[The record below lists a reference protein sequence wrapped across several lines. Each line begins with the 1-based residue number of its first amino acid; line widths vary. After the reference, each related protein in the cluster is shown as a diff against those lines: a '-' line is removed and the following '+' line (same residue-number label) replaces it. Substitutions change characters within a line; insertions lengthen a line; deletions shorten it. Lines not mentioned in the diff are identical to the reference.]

1 MDLSLLPY
9 LQEVADFRQPG
20 KCLYPLAD
28 LLLLGLCTY
37 LCNGQDYEDM
47 ALFAQTRAAELSDL
61 LALPG
66 QAPSH
71 DTFRRV
77 FQRLDPQILRRCLE
91 AHGRGLLDVLAE
103 KQICLD
109 GKKLRGVQPRSKGTR
124 GCWVVNAWVSEN
136 RLCVGQAKVDD
147 KSNEL
152 DAVPHVLAQLDLTDA
167 VVTLDALG
175 CQRTVA
181 AQIREKQGHYL
192 LALKQNQKTLFEEV
206 ADAFRFSPVRTGQ
219 QETVDTRGRLE
230 ERTVSCLAAD
240 VGVSAAQRAAWP
252 GLTTLVRVVS
262 RRTENGVTAEQ
273 TRYYLSSE
281 DVDNPLY
288 YGHLARGHWHIEN
301 HLHWHL
307 DVTFRED
314 ACRVRTGFGPEN
326 LSTLRKLA
334 LQLLTQ
340 QADKLSLQK
349 RRVKAAYQTKY
360 LRQLLA

>member
-1 MDLSLLPY
+1 MNFSLLPW
-9 LQEVADFRQPG
+9 LQQVADFRQPG
-20 KCLYPLAD
+20 KCLYPLSD

-47 ALFAQTRAAELSDL
+47 ALFAQTRSAELADL
-61 LALPG
+61 LVLPR

-77 FQRLDPQILRRCLE
+77 FQRLDPQVLRACLE
-91 AHGRGLLDVLAE
+91 AHGRGLLDLLAE

-109 GKKLRGVQPRSKGTR
+109 GKKLRGVAPRSKGTS

-147 KSNEL
+147 KSNEVE
-152 DAVPHVLAQLDLTDA
+152 AVPRLLAQLDLTDA

-175 CQRTVA
+175 CQRAVA
-181 AQIREKQGHYL
+181 AQIRDKQGHYL
-192 LALKQNQKTLFEEV
+192 LALKQNQKALFEEV
-206 ADAFRFSPVRTGQ
+206 VDAFRFNPVRTGQ
-219 QETVDTRGRLE
+219 HEPVEMRGRVE
-230 ERTVSCLAAD
+230 ERTVSCLAAN
-240 VGVSAAQRAAWP
+240 VGVSAAQCAAWR
-252 GLTTLVRVVS
+252 GLTTRVRVVS
-262 RRTENGVTAEQ
+262 RRTEGGVSVEQ

-281 DVDNPLY
+281 CVDNPLY

-334 LQLLTQ
+334 LQLLPQ

-349 RRVKAAYQTKY
+349 RRVKASYQTKY